1 MITQG
6 AFMKHS
12 KSQMKTKAMRK
23 DTGLV
28 GGGEIDR
35 HGEGKWE
42 CGAGVI
48 RMWHIHKT
56 NCKEKT

>member
-1 MITQG
+1 MIIQG

-12 KSQMKTKAMRK
+12 KSQMKTKAMKK

-42 CGAGVI
+42 CCAGVI
-48 RMWHIHKT
+48 RMRHIHKT